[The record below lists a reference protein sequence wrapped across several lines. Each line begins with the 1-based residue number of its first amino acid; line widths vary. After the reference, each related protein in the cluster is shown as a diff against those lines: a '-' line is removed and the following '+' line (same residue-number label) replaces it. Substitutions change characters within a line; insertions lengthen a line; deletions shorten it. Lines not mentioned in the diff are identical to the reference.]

1 MGVSGSGKTTI
12 GRLLAQELGLP
23 FFDADDFHS
32 DANRLKMSRGIPL
45 DDDDRVEWLGALKA
59 VLEENADCVL
69 ACSALK
75 EAYRGILR
83 VDTGVRFVHLRGSY
97 GQIEA
102 RMALRRE
109 HYMPVQLLKSQFEA
123 LEEPADAFSVDI
135 THTPQEI
142 AAIIR
147 KGLDL

>member
-1 MGVSGSGKTTI
+1 MGVSGSGKTTV
-12 GRLLAQELGLP
+12 GRLLVQELGLR

-32 DANRLKMSRGIPL
+32 DANRMKMSQGIPL
-45 DDDDRVEWLGALKA
+45 DDEDRAEWLAALKA
-59 VLEENADCVL
+59 VLQENADCVL

-83 VDTGVRFVHLRGSY
+83 VDKDVRFVHLTGTY
-97 GQIEA
+97 EQIEA

-123 LEEPADAFSVDI
+123 LEEPADALRVDI
-135 THTPQEI
+135 MRAPQEI
-142 AAIIR
+142 TAIIR